1 MSSTLLWLTSMKEK
15 LTRLFDKIAP
25 DRESMHSLYI
35 KVAALSLILAVVLG
49 NIIVD
54 MKPKSKP
61 IKLTADSSSSQ
72 QESETV
78 AGRKTTVQKKT
89 STAKPTA
96 AASRKTTTAKPVTT
110 TQKKTTTTKAPKV
123 TQAQITYY
131 YPADIN
137 TADLGCLCAADGI
150 GEELAGRI
158 IAFRESVGCIYN
170 MDQLLEIDGIGEGK
184 LEKLC
189 EQFYVSEDVYRPMDE
204 DGADEPDEDEE
215 PPEEPSDDEEPKQ
228 EPDDEEKVLRRVNIN
243 TASAEEIADCL
254 LIDIEQ
260 AKRIIEL
267 RGKISYFSSPDELL
281 LEDTMSADMIWE
293 RYEFIDVSR

>member
-35 KVAALSLILAVVLG
+35 KVAALSLLLAVVLG

-61 IKLTADSSSSQ
+61 IKLTAESSSSQ

-78 AGRKTTVQKKT
+78 TGSKTTVQKKT

-110 TQKKTTTTKAPKV
+110 TQKKTTTTKAPRV
-123 TQAQITYY
+123 TQAQVTYY

-158 IAFRESVGCIYN
+158 IAFRDSVGCIYN
-170 MDQLLEIDGIGEGK
+170 IDQLLEIDGIGEGK

-204 DGADEPDEDEE
+204 DGGEEPDEDEE
-215 PPEEPSDDEEPKQ
+215 PPEEPSDDEKPKQ

-243 TASAEEIADCL
+243 TASAEEIAECL

-267 RGKISYFSSPDELL
+267 RRKISYFSSPDELL

>member
-1 MSSTLLWLTSMKEK
+1 MKEK

-35 KVAALSLILAVVLG
+35 KVAALSLLLAVVLG

-170 MDQLLEIDGIGEGK
+170 IDQLLEIDGIGEGK

-215 PPEEPSDDEEPKQ
+215 PPEEPSDDEKPKQ

-254 LIDIEQ
+254 RIDIEQ

>member
-35 KVAALSLILAVVLG
+35 KVAALSLLLAVVLG

-78 AGRKTTVQKKT
+78 TGRKTTVHKKT
-89 STAKPTA
+89 STVKTTTV
-96 AASRKTTTAKPVTT
+96 ASRKTTTAKPVTT
-110 TQKKTTTTKAPKV
+110 MQKKTTTTKAPRV

-158 IAFRESVGCIYN
+158 LAFRDSVGCIYN

-204 DGADEPDEDEE
+204 DGGEEPDEDEE
-215 PPEEPSDDEEPKQ
+215 PPEEPSDDEKPNQ

>member
-1 MSSTLLWLTSMKEK
+1 MLLWLTSMKEK

-61 IKLTADSSSSQ
+61 IKLAAESSSSQ

-78 AGRKTTVQKKT
+78 TGRKTTVHKKT
-89 STAKPTA
+89 STLKTTA
-96 AASRKTTTAKPVTT
+96 LGSRKATTTKPVTT

-123 TQAQITYY
+123 TQTQITYY

-137 TADLGCLCAADGI
+137 TADFGCLCAAEWI

-158 IAFRESVGCIYN
+158 IAFRDSVGCIYN

-204 DGADEPDEDEE
+204 DGGEEPDEDEE

-228 EPDDEEKVLRRVNIN
+228 EPDDEEKVFRRVNIN

-281 LEDTMSADMIWE
+281 LEDIMSANMIWE

>member
-1 MSSTLLWLTSMKEK
+1 MKEK

-61 IKLTADSSSSQ
+61 IKLAAESSSSQ
-72 QESETV
+72 PESETV
-78 AGRKTTVQKKT
+78 TGRKTTVHKKT
-89 STAKPTA
+89 STVKTTA

-123 TQAQITYY
+123 TQTQITYY

-137 TADLGCLCAADGI
+137 TADFDCLCAAEGI
-150 GEELAGRI
+150 GEELSGRI
-158 IAFRESVGCIYN
+158 LAFRDSVGCIYN
-170 MDQLLEIDGIGEGK
+170 MDQLLEIDGI
-184 LEKLC
+184 EKFAFLI
-189 EQFYVSEDVYRPMDE
+189 QHIVEDVYRPMDE
-204 DGADEPDEDEE
+204 DGGEEPDEDEE

-228 EPDDEEKVLRRVNIN
+228 EPQEPDDEEKVFRRVNIN

-281 LEDTMSADMIWE
+281 LEDTMSANMIWE

>member
-1 MSSTLLWLTSMKEK
+1 MKEK

-35 KVAALSLILAVVLG
+35 KVAALSLLLAVVLG

-61 IKLTADSSSSQ
+61 IKLTADSSSLQ

-78 AGRKTTVQKKT
+78 TGRKTTVHKKT
-89 STAKPTA
+89 STVKTTA
-96 AASRKTTTAKPVTT
+96 AASRKATTTKPVTT

-123 TQAQITYY
+123 TQTQITYY

-158 IAFRESVGCIYN
+158 LAFRDSVGCICN
-170 MDQLLEIDGIGEGK
+170 MEQLLEIDGIGEGK

-260 AKRIIEL
+260 AKSIIEL

>member
-1 MSSTLLWLTSMKEK
+1 MKEK

-35 KVAALSLILAVVLG
+35 KVAALSLLLAVVLG

-78 AGRKTTVQKKT
+78 TGRKTTVQKKT

-96 AASRKTTTAKPVTT
+96 LGSRKATTTKPVTT
-110 TQKKTTTTKAPKV
+110 MQKKTTTTKAPRV
-123 TQAQITYY
+123 TQTQITYY

-158 IAFRESVGCIYN
+158 LAFRDSVGCIYN

-204 DGADEPDEDEE
+204 DGGEEPDEDEE
-215 PPEEPSDDEEPKQ
+215 PPEEPSDDEKPNQ